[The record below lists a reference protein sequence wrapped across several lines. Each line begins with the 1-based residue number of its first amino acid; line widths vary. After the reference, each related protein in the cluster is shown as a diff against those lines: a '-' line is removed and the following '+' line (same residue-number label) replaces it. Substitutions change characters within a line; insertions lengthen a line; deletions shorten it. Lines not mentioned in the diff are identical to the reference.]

1 MRLPRFEYF
10 EPATIEE
17 ACALLSRPE
26 TRVLAGGTELQVHMK
41 QKTVTPKALV
51 NIKHIP
57 GLDHIEQ
64 SDDGGLSIGAATSL
78 RSVATSPLVRARFG
92 MLAHAAASVGKPR
105 IPETATIGGNICLDS
120 RCFYYNQTRLWKQSL
135 ARCHKDGGEVCHVV
149 KGSDHCNAL
158 FVADTA
164 PALIALG
171 AEVTMTASDGE
182 RQVPLEDFYTGDGAQ
197 VNQLR
202 PGEVLTWVKLPA
214 PPRHN
219 GSIYLKYSLR
229 EAIDFAVVGVAVT
242 IGLEPEGGVCRQAR
256 IVLGSVA
263 TGPLRPTDAEAAL
276 RGKAIDSDL
285 LATAVRLAVKGAH
298 PVNHLGV
305 SATYKRGLIET
316 LTRRALEEAWR
327 QAASA

>member
-10 EPATIEE
+10 EPATIAE
-17 ACALLSRPE
+17 ACTLLSRPE
-26 TRVLAGGTELQVHMK
+26 TRVLAGGTELLVHMK

-51 NIKHIP
+51 NIKRIP

-64 SDDGGLSIGAATSL
+64 TDDGGLNIGAATSL

-135 ARCHKDGGEVCHVV
+135 PRCHKDGGDVCHVV

-158 FVADTA
+158 FAADTV

-171 AEVTMTASDGE
+171 AEVTITAAGSE
-182 RQVPLEDFYTGDGAQ
+182 KQMPLEDYFTGDGAR

-202 PGEVLTWVKLPA
+202 PGEVLTRVTLPA
-214 PPRHN
+214 PPPRG

-242 IGLEPEGGVCRQAR
+242 ISLEPQDGACRDAR
-256 IVLGSVA
+256 VVLGSVA
-263 TGPLRPTDAEAAL
+263 TGPLRATDAEAAL
-276 RGKAIDSDL
+276 RGQAIDPDL
-285 LATAVRLAVKGAH
+285 LATAARLAVKGAH
-298 PVNHLGV
+298 PVNHLGI
-305 SATYKRGLIET
+305 SATYKRRLIET
-316 LTRRALEEAWR
+316 LSRRALEEAWR